1 MDELQKRMDYFTEY
15 IQQPHFLQKKGLGN
29 EIPYYIFDYDP
40 GKELA
45 IRSFI
50 QYVKDR
56 VKLNIIEINLYHLLL
71 EMYEQEVG
79 LEALLELESSEGTEE
94 LFDALQPSLE
104 GGRFAGAIAQKAQ
117 GGDVLFLTG
126 VGSIFPLMRSHN
138 ILNRLHQYMTEI
150 PVVMFYPGNYTGS
163 ELSLFNIFKDDNYYR
178 AFRIKPAK

>member
-1 MDELQKRMDYFTEY
+1 MDKLQKRMDHFVEY

-56 VKLNIIEINLYHLLL
+56 VKVNIIEINLYQLLL
-71 EMYEQEVG
+71 ELYEQEVG
-79 LEALLELESSEGTEE
+79 LDALLELEASEGTNE
-94 LFDALQPSLE
+94 LFDALKPSLE
-104 GGRFAGAIAQKAQ
+104 GGKFAQAIAQNAQ
-117 GGDVLFLTG
+117 GAEVLFLTG

-138 ILNRLHQYMTEI
+138 ILNRLYQYLTDI
-150 PVVMFYPGNYTGS
+150 PVVMFYPGSYTGS
-163 ELSLFNIFKDDNYYR
+163 ELSLFNYFKDDNYYR
-178 AFRIKPAK
+178 AFRIEPAK